1 MDTTKGASPEAKTT
15 SPEESAL
22 VRWKTHAW
30 QDAGMVDWYAGRMDV
45 REATNQLKN
54 VLEIR
59 TLKRHVRGPKV
70 LDVGTGTG
78 RAALPLIAEGY
89 QVTGVDSSQSMLD
102 TAGRLAGPAPITL
115 IKGDLFDLPFEDR
128 SFDCA
133 VALNVL
139 VHFPN
144 WRESLLEW
152 RRVVRPGGRLVFDIH
167 SLDHATHAYGGDK
180 RQWPDALRRTDDP
193 ADFSQFVSRISVDD
207 LVSFADGAG
216 LSIASVI
223 PYGAFL
229 GGGNV
234 NWMIYEGLERT
245 HRWKRVLSWFARDE
259 RLFEL
264 GLFLEEFV
272 VSRLSPKIAG
282 RMFVVLDNRADPA
295 ANANFAAGVKAC
307 NEAMDRHDLEALSP
321 WLPLSG
327 PALSA
332 ELVRLLRPLR
342 SKHFFYLLFR
352 SLKSQAPQFNFRD
365 SLPEE
370 LLRTMDDWTCREEI
384 DELSMK
390 VARTWSTGCISEC
403 IGGVDVTIG
412 AEYYLVKDLLEKY
425 FDVWSAERK

>member
-1 MDTTKGASPEAKTT
+1 MDSSKSASLRANVTNPEQ
-15 SPEESAL
+15 SAL
-22 VRWKTHAW
+22 VRWKTDAW

-54 VLEIR
+54 ALEIR
-59 TLKRHVRGPKV
+59 TLKRHVRGPTV
-70 LDVGTGTG
+70 LDIGTGTG

-102 TAGRLAGPAPITL
+102 AAGRLAGPTPITL
-115 IKGDLFDLPFEDR
+115 IKGDLFDLPFEDC
-128 SFDCA
+128 SFDSA

-144 WRESLLEW
+144 WRESLREW
-152 RRVVRPGGRLVFDIH
+152 RRVVRPGGRLIFDIH
-167 SLDHATHAYGGDK
+167 SLDHATGAYGNDK

-193 ADFSQFVSRISVDD
+193 SNFSQFVSRVSVDD
-207 LVSFADGAG
+207 LVSFADTAG
-216 LSIASVI
+216 LSIAAVI

-272 VSRLSPKIAG
+272 VSRLTPRIAG
-282 RMFVVLDNRADPA
+282 RMFVVLDNKADSA
-295 ANANFAAGVKAC
+295 SNAKFAADVKAC
-307 NEAMDRHDLEALSP
+307 DEAMDRHDVQALSP

-327 PALSA
+327 TALSA
-332 ELVRLLRPLR
+332 ELARLLRPLR
-342 SKHFFYLLFR
+342 SKHFFYLLFH
-352 SLKSQAPQFNFRD
+352 SLKSRVPQFNFRD
-365 SLPEE
+365 SLPED
-370 LLRTMDDWTCREEI
+370 LLRTMDDWTCRNEI
-384 DELSMK
+384 DQLSTK
-390 VARTWSTGCISEC
+390 IARTWSIGCISED
-403 IGGVDVTIG
+403 IGGVDVKIG
-412 AEYYLVKDLLEKY
+412 AEYHLVRDLLEKY
-425 FDVWSAERK
+425 FDVWSVERK